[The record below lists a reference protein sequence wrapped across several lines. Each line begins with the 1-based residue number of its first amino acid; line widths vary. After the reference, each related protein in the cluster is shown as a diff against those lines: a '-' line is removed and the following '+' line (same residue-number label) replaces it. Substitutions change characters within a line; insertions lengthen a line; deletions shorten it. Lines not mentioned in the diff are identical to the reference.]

1 LRLDRSKRRGRTY
14 RNRFEQSPVGELGAR
29 SQQEVGLV
37 SAVAVI
43 VLIVVALLLAAML
56 LAALR
61 RSAASRHAGHG
72 PSDDPSFR
80 SHAEASRGDR
90 S

>member
-1 LRLDRSKRRGRTY
+1 MLRK
-14 RNRFEQSPVGELGAR
+14 NRFEQWPIREERPR
-29 SQQEVGLV
+29 SQQKVGLV

-43 VLIVVALLLAAML
+43 VVIVVALLLGSVL
-56 LAALR
+56 TAALR
-61 RSAASRHAGHG
+61 RDATRHAHHG

-90 S
+90 H

>member
-1 LRLDRSKRRGRTY
+1 LRVGPSAQPNSHRKS
-14 RNRFEQSPVGELGAR
+14 RFEQWPIREVTAR
-29 SQQEVGLV
+29 TKRKVGLV

-43 VLIVVALLLAAML
+43 VVIVVALLLASVL
-56 LAALR
+56 VAALR
-61 RSAASRHAGHG
+61 RDARHAHHG

-80 SHAEASRGDR
+80 SHAEASRSHDA

>member
-1 LRLDRSKRRGRTY
+1 M
-14 RNRFEQSPVGELGAR
+14 
-29 SQQEVGLV
+29 

-43 VLIVVALLLAAML
+43 LVIVVVLLLAAML
-56 LAALR
+56 AAALR
-61 RSAASRHAGHG
+61 RSASVRHAHHG

-90 S
+90 R